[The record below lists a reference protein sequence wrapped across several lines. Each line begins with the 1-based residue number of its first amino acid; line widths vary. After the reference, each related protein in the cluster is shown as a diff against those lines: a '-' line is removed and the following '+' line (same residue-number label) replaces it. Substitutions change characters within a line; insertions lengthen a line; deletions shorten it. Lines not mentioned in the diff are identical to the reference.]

1 MERIFLESKFLLTA
15 PLHSMPP
22 TQGEPHK
29 YYSTVRLCLVSGLWT
44 KSKGQDN
51 RMGKILEA
59 FLTDQL
65 RVDSGTERRTPEHQ
79 ALCEKGGELQDQ
91 LAETHDFEGYSEWK
105 LLNLKFTLILS

>member
-1 MERIFLESKFLLTA
+1 MPPAKVFA

-22 TQGEPHK
+22 TQGEPHE
-29 YYSTVRLCLVSGLWT
+29 YYSTVRLCLASGLWT

-65 RVDSGTERRTPEHQ
+65 RVDSGTERQTPEHQ